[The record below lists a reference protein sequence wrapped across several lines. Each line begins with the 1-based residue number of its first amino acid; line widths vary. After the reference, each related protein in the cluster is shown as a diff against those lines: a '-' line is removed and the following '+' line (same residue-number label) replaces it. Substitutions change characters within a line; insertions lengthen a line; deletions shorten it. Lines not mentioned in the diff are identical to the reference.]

1 MKHLM
6 IALLLAVCFAHPL
19 PMNAQQSTSDD
30 ELDALIERL
39 SALIETAQTYTSFTS
54 NVNNIT
60 ERGSL
65 ISVPDLDY
73 EVDSATN
80 VYYSAVRDLIFDAD
94 DGTPV
99 NAGVLSVI
107 DVFEVVDEFTDGY
120 QLIAE
125 TRLVDGT
132 VYLRTAIDSEEMN
145 AALELGED
153 WRLIDDP
160 VQIAELAVSE
170 FNNTFAVDGVTT
182 LTWLALVDS
191 IDLANSITLGEAI
204 LQEETYETVTFSYTG
219 ADFLTF
225 SEQVVDL
232 QLAGNVLGEIIAAQ
246 VSVQDDEVFS
256 FTLFINADGQIAGN
270 ELEMRLEVV
279 IDGADVGPEL
289 AGGTVTSSTFM
300 LQQEILTGIN
310 VPLEP
315 VNAPEMP

>member
-1 MKHLM
+1 MKHLL
-6 IALLLAVCFAHPL
+6 IALLMAVCFVRPL
-19 PMNAQQSTSDD
+19 PADAQSAPDD

-39 SALIETAQTYTSFTS
+39 SALIADAQNYTSFTS
-54 NVNNIT
+54 TANNIT
-60 ERGSL
+60 ERGSF
-65 ISVPDLDY
+65 ISVPELDY

-80 VYYSAVRDLIFDAD
+80 VYYSAVRDLTFDPD

-125 TRLVDGT
+125 TRLVDGV

-160 VQIAELAVSE
+160 VQIAELAASE
-170 FNNTFAVDGVTT
+170 FDNTFAADGVTT

-191 IDLANSITLGEAI
+191 IELANSITLGEAT
-204 LQEETYETVTFSYTG
+204 LDEATYETVTFGFTG

-232 QLAGNVLGEIIAAQ
+232 QLEGNVLGEIITAQ
-246 VSVQDDEVFS
+246 VSVMDAEVFS
-256 FTLFINADGQIAGN
+256 FTLFINEAGQIAGN

-279 IDGADVGPEL
+279 IDGADVSPEL
-289 AGGTVTSSTFM
+289 AGGTVTSTTFL

-310 VPLEP
+310 QPLEP
-315 VNAPEMP
+315 VSRPEMP